1 MNAAAPWVRRPV
13 SVPGSPSRYG
23 LRFRLPPDDP
33 MRAEH
38 LLGPD
43 WSAVRWYPSREERNR
58 AAQAYRREQPYAR
71 VGDIPS
77 LLVEI
82 IDAE

>member
-1 MNAAAPWVRRPV
+1 
-13 SVPGSPSRYG
+13 
-23 LRFRLPPDDP
+23 
-33 MRAEH
+33 MRAPH

-43 WSAVRWYPSREERNR
+43 WSAVRWYPTREERDR

-71 VGDIPS
+71 LGDVPS
-77 LLVEI
+77 LLVEP